1 MQEASTVSSA
11 EPPNRRTEPVVS
23 ESGELRMSINQLN
36 ALFGYF
42 MQFYAYFSDFCP
54 LKN

>member
-1 MQEASTVSSA
+1 MRSTKAHA
-11 EPPNRRTEPVVS
+11 EVRT

-36 ALFGYF
+36 ALFKNF
-42 MQFYAYFSDFCP
+42 MQFYAYFSHFLT

>member
-1 MQEASTVSSA
+1 MNSTHLVDFCLTIEMA
-11 EPPNRRTEPVVS
+11 K
-23 ESGELRMSINQLN
+23 ELRMSINQLN

-42 MQFYAYFSDFCP
+42 MQFYAYFSHFCP